1 TLAPEDRR
9 RGVHVGDVVED
20 RGVERDVLEGLAGA
34 VQRQFAFC
42 GAVGVIER
50 GGRGAPLRDLAQI
63 LDRQRR
69 VQPPRLR
76 VEFRL
81 LELQQFEDLGGFG
94 KLPLYHCGLAS
105 SGREKC
111 GHRSVVRS
119 VPTTLRERRQ
129 RRITSSLRVWSGSAP
144 FAPMT

>member
-1 TLAPEDRR
+1 
-9 RGVHVGDVVED
+9 
-20 RGVERDVLEGLAGA
+20 
-34 VQRQFAFC
+34 
-42 GAVGVIER
+42 
-50 GGRGAPLRDLAQI
+50 QI

-119 VPTTLRERRQ
+119 VATTLRERRQ

-144 FAPMT
+144 FAPMTEPLSYRSPPQGAKNSGMSMENTMFSSSGSV